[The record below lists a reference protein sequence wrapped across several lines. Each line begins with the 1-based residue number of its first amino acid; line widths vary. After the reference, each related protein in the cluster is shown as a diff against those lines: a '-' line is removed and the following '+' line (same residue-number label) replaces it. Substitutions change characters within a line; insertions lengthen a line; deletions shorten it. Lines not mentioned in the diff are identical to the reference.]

1 MCIYSLSAKK
11 YLGMIA
17 LNLTTVVSLG
27 GSWVGAGGGG
37 GNGSTKGKREVVTV
51 P

>member
-37 GNGSTKGKREVVTV
+37 VGTEAQRERGRW
-51 P
+51 